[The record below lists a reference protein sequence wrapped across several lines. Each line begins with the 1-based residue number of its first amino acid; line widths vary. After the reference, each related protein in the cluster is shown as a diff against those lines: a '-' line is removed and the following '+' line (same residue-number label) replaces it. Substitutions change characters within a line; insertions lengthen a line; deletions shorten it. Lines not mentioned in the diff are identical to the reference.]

1 MNLYNSFKAQIEQA
15 KQIDDETINK
25 IEYKRVWSGE
35 LITVGDKPLFAFVI
49 KDVKGEINNPDNLL
63 LILLLE
69 RELNNMEH
77 IFKFHSYN
85 EDNPLIPILLK
96 K

>member
-1 MNLYNSFKAQIEQA
+1 MSLLNYFKPQIDQA
-15 KQIDDETINK
+15 KEIDEETLEK

-35 LITVGDKPLFAFVI
+35 LIVVGDIPLFAYVI
-49 KDVKGEINNPDNLL
+49 KDPKGGVDSPDNLL

-69 RELNNMEH
+69 RELNKIEN

-85 EDNPLIPILLK
+85 EDNTLIPILLK
-96 K
+96 N